1 MPELVDWRRDP
12 AVARGARCAT
22 SKEWATHVHEL
33 WRVLAR
39 LDADDYDEDVD
50 GKGGAGDAEAARTT
64 SSRIRLPYP
73 AVVPGERFRET
84 YYWDTY
90 WIVLGLLTSEMPATA
105 LGVTNN
111 LLYMVTTYGFV
122 PNGARVYYLNRSQ
135 PPLLSSCVSAVYEAT
150 RDAELSL
157 IHI

>member
-39 LDADDYDEDVD
+39 LDADDYDEDED
-50 GKGGAGDAEAARTT
+50 GKDVAGDAEAARTT

-73 AVVPGERFRET
+73 GGGAGGTVSRDVLLGHVLDRFGSFDE
-84 YYWDTY
+84 
-90 WIVLGLLTSEMPATA
+90 
-105 LGVTNN
+105 
-111 LLYMVTTYGFV
+111 
-122 PNGARVYYLNRSQ
+122 
-135 PPLLSSCVSAVYEAT
+135 
-150 RDAELSL
+150 RDAGDGAGCDE
-157 IHI
+157 